1 MYGGFVKR
9 IFILLMISL
18 IFMSCANTKKVI
30 PSNQA
35 SVDVP
40 ELVSDNNAFAF
51 DMYSRLSKENPN
63 VLFSPYS
70 ISTAFGMVEAGA
82 VGNTEKEI
90 SSVMRFTLPQV
101 DLQSSFKSLQGKIL
115 NSTTKN
121 EYELNI
127 ANALFASG
135 ELKSKFQKDY
145 FNQVISSYA
154 SELTF
159 LNFRNNVESADLIN
173 QWVDKQTNH
182 NIDSI
187 VNPDILDPSTA
198 MVLVNAIYFRG
209 DWERQFKTENTKETD
224 FRLLDTTGNID
235 YTTVLMMNDTAD
247 YNYSDLGD
255 YQMLE
260 LPYKGDQISMIYL
273 LPKKINGINELENNI
288 NAENLS
294 LWMNKLSKQEVNVS
308 IPKFKMMMSYEKMAD
323 ILKDMGMQTPFGH
336 ADFSRM
342 IKDEPVNISNVIHKA
357 FMIVNEEGT
366 EASASTAVV
375 MRKTLSSPAVIF
387 RADHPFI
394 FMIMHK
400 PTGSILFMGK
410 MQNPK
415 NL

>member
-1 MYGGFVKR
+1 MKR